1 MTLGFSYIGLLW
13 LIMLFVPN
21 ILWTRNK
28 PSDYDKYEKK
38 ENRILLAFER
48 VGQVIVTTAALIF
61 SNFNIRQISFWT
73 VVLGLSFL
81 SMVLYELYWIRYF
94 RSGKT
99 MKDMYSSFLGV
110 PVAGATYPVI
120 AFFLLGIYGGNIIMI
135 AGTVILGIGHI
146 GIHLRHRKEVWGKKA
161 KKKLPVR
168 IVTGIFKGIGIV
180 LFLLVFGLLTFCIA
194 GRNYKEISRAIEYK
208 DGVNEGIYVK
218 LTDQEEYL
226 CITGKNTDNPVIIS
240 LHGGP
245 GSPSTFID
253 YCYTDYLT
261 DEYTVVS
268 WDQRGCGRSYYRNA
282 DTDPDNETLTF
293 DKQLEDLDAL
303 VDYCCDRFGQ
313 DKVIIMGHSYGSL
326 LGTVYVAGH
335 PDKVSAYIGIGQCID
350 ERNFAAE
357 IYSYEDALSKAREKG
372 DDTTEMEAAYETFC
386 NGYNTMDLQV
396 LRGYTEQYHPQ
407 GDMTDVSTMAAMTSP
422 YVGVDDVRWY
432 ALEISMLFG
441 NKRFDELEGILDEEM
456 MSFYIGDACDGFEVP
471 VLFISGSDDWIC
483 PVDLI
488 EEYYDQ
494 MDAPYKD
501 IYLLEGCGHSPQG
514 QRPDEFSAA
523 VKDFLNSI

>member
-1 MTLGFSYIGLLW
+1 MTLGFSYIGLIML
-13 LIMLFVPN
+13 LMLFVPN
-21 ILWTRNK
+21 FLWTKNQPKDYGKYSKNENK
-28 PSDYDKYEKK
+28 
-38 ENRILLAFER
+38 ILLALER
-48 VGQVIVTTAALIF
+48 TGQVIVTTSALIF
-61 SNFNIRQISFWT
+61 SGFNPKGWNFWCWVLILAFLNL
-73 VVLGLSFL
+73 VVYDIAW
-81 SMVLYELYWIRYF
+81 VRYF
-94 RSGKT
+94 KSEKT
-99 MKDMYSSFLGV
+99 MKDFYRGFLGM
-110 PVAGATYPVI
+110 PLALATYPVI
-120 AFFLLGIYGGNIIMI
+120 AFFLLGIFGGNIIMI
-135 AGTVILGIGHI
+135 LGSVILGIGHI
-146 GIHLRHRKEVWGKKA
+146 GIHLQHRKEVYGKKA

-168 IVTGIFKGIGIV
+168 IATGIFKGIGIV
-180 LFLLVFGLLTFCIA
+180 LFLLVFGLLSFCIA

-261 DEYTVVS
+261 DEYTVVA

-350 ERNFAAE
+350 ERNFAGE

-407 GDMTDVSTMAAMTSP
+407 GDMTDVTTMAAVTSP
-422 YVGVDDVRWY
+422 YVGVDDIRWY

-441 NKRFDELEGILDEEM
+441 NKRFDELEGTLDDEL
-456 MSFYIGDACDGFEVP
+456 MSFYIGDVCDGFEVP
-471 VLFISGSDDWIC
+471 VFFISGSDDWVC
-483 PVDLI
+483 PVEMVED
-488 EEYYDQ
+488 YYDQ
-494 MDAPYKD
+494 MEAPYKD
-501 IYLLEGCGHSPQG
+501 IYLMEGCGHSPQG
-514 QRPDEFSAA
+514 QHPEEFANA
-523 VKDFLNSI
+523 IKDFLNSI